1 MRFAI
6 NNFSFAR
13 RKLDKTREEIKKKV
27 LENMKESKFK
37 KLEWRPNGQEMRNLL
52 NKLSLM

>member
-37 KLEWRPNGQEMRNLL
+37 KLEWRPNGQDMRNLL
-52 NKLSLM
+52 SKLSLM